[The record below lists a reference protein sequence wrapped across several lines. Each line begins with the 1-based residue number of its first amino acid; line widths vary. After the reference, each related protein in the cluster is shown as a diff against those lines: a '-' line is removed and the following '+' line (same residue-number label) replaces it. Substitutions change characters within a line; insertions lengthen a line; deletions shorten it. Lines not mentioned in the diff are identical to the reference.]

1 MKYINFFIFV
11 ILLTLY
17 IFFSSNIRFSTNFLD
32 IFLSQNS
39 IKLFDIAKKFGYS
52 NEILISKKGFN
63 KKSLKELNEISNKLK
78 QLDEISEAS
87 ISIEISKDMREYLVK
102 NYFLLADFNN
112 QKFSK
117 NDVLEKLKEIRKK
130 IYTSVVYEPI
140 NSYDPLGLFTMD
152 EADNERY
159 FKLKDYGYVLKA
171 KTTIDTSNAN
181 ESKIVYNKLN
191 QILKNYDEIIAFA
204 PFFYLVENSSYIK
217 NDAQIIMLCSSIL
230 LLILYFFVL
239 KNKKLFFNTVFT
251 IASSILGAILLSSL
265 LFDEINILALVFGI
279 SITTISIDY
288 MFHYYFHNEF
298 IKRKF
303 ITQKSVIYGF
313 LTTFGVFIIFSFI
326 DIELFSQLAIFSAI
340 SLFISFFL
348 FSWLYIYLKIPP
360 VNIKGENKKTKS
372 LNPLYIFL
380 ISSLMLIYVYNN
392 LSFDNNLK
400 NLDYQNEKLIKIS
413 EKFKEGFY
421 NNKYQSLLI
430 SAKDKETLLQRY
442 EESALLYPGILGIG
456 KYLYSLKKCNKRLE
470 KIKEYNFGEVK
481 KYLNEASKEL
491 GFNNIFK
498 NAYPKINNLKC
509 DMSYFDN
516 INFKIIK
523 NENTYYTM
531 AFVDKKYKIKD
542 SENIKVINLGKSL
555 SSDTEKMKNTLIK
568 YMLISTVFI
577 ILVLFILA
585 KSKIL
590 YPLSYMIFPISSVL
604 FVISLLGMINIMHI
618 FALVILLAIG
628 IDYGIYMYKTTN
640 KVKTSMAI
648 RYALLSTFSGFG
660 VLIFSSTVALYSIG
674 LVITVGI
681 ISVFFLLY
689 FSL

>member
-17 IFFSSNIRFSTNFLD
+17 ISFSSNIRFSTNFLD

-63 KKSLKELNEISNKLK
+63 KKSLQELDEISNKLK

-181 ESKIVYNKLN
+181 ESKIVYKKIN

-217 NDAQIIMLCSSIL
+217 NDAQVIMLCSSIL

-251 IASSILGAILLSSL
+251 IASSILAAILLSSL

-303 ITQKSVIYGF
+303 IIQKSVIYGF

-348 FSWLYIYLKIPP
+348 FSWLYIYLDIPP

-392 LSFDNNLK
+392 LSFDNNLR

-442 EESALLYPGILGIG
+442 EKSALLYPGILGIG
-456 KYLYSLKKCNKRLE
+456 KYLYSLTKCNNKLE

-491 GFNNIFK
+491 EFNDIFK
-498 NAYPKINNLKC
+498 NAYPEINNLKC

-555 SSDTEKMKNTLIK
+555 SSDTEKMKNILIK
-568 YMLISTVFI
+568 YILISTVFI

-648 RYALLSTFSGFG
+648 KYALLSTFSGFG